1 MSKQNMCKRV
11 IQFRRISLRDERP
24 WNAIVVIPSELQVSL
39 ASPGTEAVLSTAPP
53 LQPVS
58 VAGADMTRDKPGGL
72 LPLATVLANV
82 TVRYNHIGNL
92 RHEMNELRDGKHVG
106 GQGVFKNPRDTTFM
120 TYTYNTQSSSQTVI
134 ANSKLVNVST
144 SDSRDP
150 PRVLLRTNRPS
161 PVSRYSKR

>member
-1 MSKQNMCKRV
+1 MRN
-11 IQFRRISLRDERP
+11 ERP
-24 WNAIVVIPSELQVSL
+24 WNDIIVVASELQV
-39 ASPGTEAVLSTAPP
+39 AFAAPGAEAVLPTAFP

-58 VAGADMTRDKPGGL
+58 VTGADMTRDKPGGL

-82 TVRYNHIGNL
+82 TVRYNNIGSL

-134 ANSKLVNVST
+134 ANSKLVSVST